1 MSNKKNCNSYLMN
14 FWDALRNVLQVIF
27 LDLWYRTVLIDLRWS
42 WRTPCDSLT
51 LPLPPFLLISLTA
64 LLFHHFIVLKL
75 GNPYCYRVYRV
86 FGSPSSCH
94 ICMQSCSQS
103 KQRRQER
110 RCGGCWLGIW
120 GWWRWWSRVMG
131 FLEFARL
138 QCAPQSVLAL
148 LRGELLSG
156 SQVPAPCSMGG
167 EVRKGKGAYN
177 VQPLLFT
184 FISTFMEC
192 RWVD

>member
-1 MSNKKNCNSYLMN
+1 MSNKKYCNSYLMN

-42 WRTPCDSLT
+42 WRRPCDSLT
-51 LPLPPFLLISLTA
+51 LPLPPFRLISLTP
-64 LLFHHFIVLKL
+64 LQFQHLIVLKL
-75 GNPYCYRVYRV
+75 GNSYGYRVYRV
-86 FGSPSSCH
+86 FGSPPHCH

-156 SQVPAPCSMGG
+156 SQVPAPCSIGG
-167 EVRKGKGAYN
+167 EVRKGKGG
-177 VQPLLFT
+177 L
-184 FISTFMEC
+184 
-192 RWVD
+192 